1 MQFLSSNQQRQN
13 TDSASMPCSKSDLD
27 AEALESVVHASY
39 DDGLADAFQC
49 NWLRPQL
56 EQQTPTL
63 AASVHHTPTY
73 SRLPSSRQKSHTHTS
88 TQARKHAR
96 ARTHARTHTHT
107 HTTDVLL
114 YLETEKLQEFYQR
127 IHVHQYNG
135 KEVTVRD
142 AVLMGTQ
149 NRT

>member
-1 MQFLSSNQQRQN
+1 MQWHQPDNMQTICTCSRQITTPTPRHSIFLQLFLMPSQHCQSINGTVIPNNNTRKKDISRMQFLSSNQQRRN
-13 TDSASMPCSKSDLD
+13 TDSASTPCSKSDLD

-73 SRLPSSRQKSHTHTS
+73 SRLPSSRQKSHTHAS
-88 TQARKHAR
+88 T
-96 ARTHARTHTHT
+96 
-107 HTTDVLL
+107 
-114 YLETEKLQEFYQR
+114 
-127 IHVHQYNG
+127 
-135 KEVTVRD
+135 
-142 AVLMGTQ
+142 
-149 NRT
+149 

>member
-1 MQFLSSNQQRQN
+1 MQWHQPDNMQTICTLLQTDNHTNTSSLNFLQLFLMPSQHCQSINGTVIPNNNTRKKDISRMQFLSSNQQRQN

-27 AEALESVVHASY
+27 AEALQTVVHASY

-73 SRLPSSRQKSHTHTS
+73 SRLPSSRQKSHTHAS
-88 TQARKHAR
+88 T
-96 ARTHARTHTHT
+96 
-107 HTTDVLL
+107 
-114 YLETEKLQEFYQR
+114 
-127 IHVHQYNG
+127 
-135 KEVTVRD
+135 
-142 AVLMGTQ
+142 
-149 NRT
+149 